1 MVYHWLSLCKI
12 VAKHVEYGDNSEKMR
27 NNNYRKFIPQVR
39 PPVSFFKMKGLFKK
53 LTQVSTVNAE
63 MEM

>member
-1 MVYHWLSLCKI
+1 MLCVQLAI
-12 VAKHVEYGDNSEKMR
+12 AIPFQKM
-27 NNNYRKFIPQVR
+27 PTAVR
-39 PPVSFFKMKGLFKK
+39 AFFKMKGLFKK